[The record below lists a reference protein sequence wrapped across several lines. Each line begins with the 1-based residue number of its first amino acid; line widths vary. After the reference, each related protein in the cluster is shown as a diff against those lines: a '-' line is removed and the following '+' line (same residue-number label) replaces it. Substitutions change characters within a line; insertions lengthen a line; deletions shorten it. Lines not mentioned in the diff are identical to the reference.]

1 MEDKERYLEQ
11 IKAELGDIDL
21 HIKAIDLTIF
31 DKDNLRDIRDD
42 IVKARQK
49 IVLNDQTKLLNT
61 DAQAMGENNYG
72 YLG

>member
-11 IKAELGDIDL
+11 IKAELGGIDL
-21 HIKAIDLTIF
+21 YIKAIDLTIF

-49 IVLNDQTKLLNT
+49 IVLNDQTNKVIKHRCT
-61 DAQAMGENNYG
+61 DDGRK
-72 YLG
+72 

>member
-21 HIKAIDLTIF
+21 YIKAIDLTIF

-42 IVKARQK
+42 IVKTRQK
-49 IVLNDQTKLLNT
+49 IVLNDQTNKVIKHRCT
-61 DAQAMGENNYG
+61 GDGRK
-72 YLG
+72 

>member
-21 HIKAIDLTIF
+21 YIKAIDLTIF

-49 IVLNDQTKLLNT
+49 IVLNDQINKVIKHRCTGDGRK
-61 DAQAMGENNYG
+61 
-72 YLG
+72 

>member
-21 HIKAIDLTIF
+21 YIKAIDLTIF

-49 IVLNDQTKLLNT
+49 IVLNDQTNKVIKH
-61 DAQAMGENNYG
+61 DGRK
-72 YLG
+72 

>member
-11 IKAELGDIDL
+11 IKAELG
-21 HIKAIDLTIF
+21 AIDLTIF

-49 IVLNDQTKLLNT
+49 IVLNDQTNKVINEFQDHVCRLE
-61 DAQAMGENNYG
+61 Q
-72 YLG
+72 

>member
-11 IKAELGDIDL
+11 IKAELGD
-21 HIKAIDLTIF
+21 IDLTIF

-49 IVLNDQTKLLNT
+49 IVLNDQTNKVIKHRCT
-61 DAQAMGENNYG
+61 GDGRK
-72 YLG
+72 

>member
-42 IVKARQK
+42 IVKAQK
-49 IVLNDQTKLLNT
+49 IVLNDQTNKVIKHRCT
-61 DAQAMGENNYG
+61 GDGRK
-72 YLG
+72 